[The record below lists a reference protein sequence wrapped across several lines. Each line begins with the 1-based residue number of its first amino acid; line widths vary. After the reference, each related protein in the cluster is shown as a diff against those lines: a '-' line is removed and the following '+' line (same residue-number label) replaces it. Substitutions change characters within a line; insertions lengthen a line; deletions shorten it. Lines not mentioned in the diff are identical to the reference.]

1 MRFWVENDDIQQMR
15 NYCST
20 IWAKRFDFIGTY
32 LKTFFLLTL
41 IKSINFII
49 NEVIFINSIFVLI
62 GK

>member
-1 MRFWVENDDIQQMR
+1 MRFGAENDEMEQIR

-20 IWAKRFDFIGTY
+20 FWAKRFDLIGTY
-32 LKTFFLLTL
+32 LETFFLLTL

-62 GK
+62 GI